1 MQGAATQAMADI
13 VEDPELRSGRAPP
26 GCDPQAARLVASS
39 SHCPYFTPSIVAPL
53 LMRFRV
59 WLRSGDHMCMN
70 IRPRKPDDANSMPSP
85 LTRAAGEKVAYIK
98 QLLTRGGKFESCES
112 CRQNGIEREKVRN
125 SNTTSIFIEQQSRN
139 QKNKRLRT
147 HWWAGLEF
155 SLQAALGLSRLKPEL
170 RTIGAKESRARA
182 KSLQKY
188 PGPLHA
194 QTLEIEGL
202 QACPGLEMTNDR

>member
-1 MQGAATQAMADI
+1 MPRRRSGFEYPQDSLQQSSGSKGSHRSKFTFSARAPGGQLQGAATQAMADI

-53 LMRFRV
+53 LMRFQV
-59 WLRSGDHMCMN
+59 WLRSGAHMCMN

-125 SNTTSIFIEQQSRN
+125 SNATSIFIERQSRN
-139 QKNKRLRT
+139 QKKTSACELIGGQVWSSAFRL
-147 HWWAGLEF
+147 HCA
-155 SLQAALGLSRLKPEL
+155 
-170 RTIGAKESRARA
+170 
-182 KSLQKY
+182 
-188 PGPLHA
+188 
-194 QTLEIEGL
+194 
-202 QACPGLEMTNDR
+202 